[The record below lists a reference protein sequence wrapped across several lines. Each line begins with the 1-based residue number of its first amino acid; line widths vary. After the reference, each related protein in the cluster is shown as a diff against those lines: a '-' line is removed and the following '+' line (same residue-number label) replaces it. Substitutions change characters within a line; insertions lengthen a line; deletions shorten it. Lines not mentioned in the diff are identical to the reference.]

1 MRWVILA
8 FFILSAIFPYA
19 HGASLILKPA
29 GSDLREVNLNVGE
42 RLEVEVV
49 VDVGGVEVNGV
60 SVYLSFD
67 PRYLKV
73 VNPDQPFKSGDFMAM
88 GATEIENK
96 LSADGKLNYTKVT
109 LFKPDSGKGVIC
121 SLSFEA
127 ISPIAETSIRVDLED
142 GPRRSM
148 YSSPQEARIFDEA
161 ENLTIHIPGIPRWD
175 VNRDGAINI
184 FDLVLVAKNFGR
196 PSVNYD
202 LNDDGIVN
210 IFDLV
215 IIGKRFGEKYIR

>member
-1 MRWVILA
+1 MRQAVLA
-8 FFILSAIFPYA
+8 FFILLVIFPYA
-19 HGASLILKPA
+19 HGASLILRPV
-29 GSDLREVNLNVGE
+29 GSDLKEVSLNLGE
-42 RLEVEVV
+42 RLDVEVV
-49 VDVGGVEVNGV
+49 IDVGDAQVNGV

-73 VNPDQPFKSGDFMAM
+73 INPDQPFKPGDFMSM

-148 YSSPQEARIFDEA
+148 YSAPQEARIFDEA
-161 ENLTIHIPGIPRWD
+161 ENLMIHIPGIPRWD
-175 VNRDGAINI
+175 VNRDGAVDI

-196 PSVNYD
+196 PSADYD
-202 LNDDGIVN
+202 LNGDGIVN

-215 IIGKRFGEKYIR
+215 TIGRRFGEKYIR